1 MATHT
6 VTVVINQ
13 QQEQMLDRLVAEERY
28 GSTHAEVIHSGFVAF
43 CREHPEFLPGE
54 RRDD

>member
-13 QQEQMLDRLVAEERY
+13 QQEQMLDRLIAERRY
-28 GSTHAEVIHSGFVAF
+28 GSTHVEVIRSGFAAF
-43 CREHPEFLPGE
+43 CREHPEFLSDE
-54 RRDD
+54 RKDD

>member
-13 QQEQMLDRLVAEERY
+13 QQEQMLDRLVAEQQH
-28 GSTHAEVIHSGFVAF
+28 GSTHAEVIRSGFVAF
-43 CREHPEFLPGE
+43 CREHPEFLSGE